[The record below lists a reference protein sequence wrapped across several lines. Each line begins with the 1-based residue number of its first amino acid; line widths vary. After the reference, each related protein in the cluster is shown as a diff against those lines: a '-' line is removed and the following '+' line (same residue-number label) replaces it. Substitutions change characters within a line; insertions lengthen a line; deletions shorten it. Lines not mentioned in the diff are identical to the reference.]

1 MEGTQ
6 DQESTHH
13 PLITREVELVTQEVA
28 MNRAIAIRK
37 EEEERE
43 NNIQRH
49 QTPTEARLTTTE
61 KVVTLPDTMEI
72 KLHPTSAMRRQL

>member
-13 PLITREVELVTQEVA
+13 PLIIKEAEPVTQEVA

-49 QTPTEARLTTTE
+49 QTLTEARLTTTE
-61 KVVTLPDTMEI
+61 KVVTLPDAMEI
-72 KLHPTSAMRRQL
+72 KLHPTSTMRRQI